1 MAGKDTALV
10 IRSPLIS
17 ILHPLRISLI
27 GLAAL
32 ITCACTSQGN
42 VQDEASPAPAPDPL
56 AVADQLLTR
65 GDYAGAASAYAA
77 RAAQLPATDAAHAN
91 ALAALAFQDAGD
103 SAHAVTALASL
114 TPGSEE
120 REPLATL
127 AQARAQLLD
136 GHADIAL
143 GLASKVQ
150 VSGLSPYARGV
161 QTRVVAAAASALGD
175 FASAA
180 PAWVQSFQLPYPAA
194 QQTAMT
200 QSAWTA
206 LNKLPP
212 ARLGELLAAT
222 AADPGSNGWYALT
235 AIAQQSS
242 FDADGLRQK
251 IGEWQQRYT
260 GHPAAALIDGLLE
273 RATAAGTRPKRVALI
288 LPFDQT
294 LGGAARA
301 VRDGF
306 MTAWFSDTNVQARP
320 AVSIYTNS
328 GDNILEDYQR
338 AVSDGADFIVG
349 PLQKN
354 LVERLKTLPDLPV
367 GVLALNVV
375 ESKPGAAPP
384 HAGFYQFGLT
394 PEDEASQVARRAY
407 TGGSR
412 ALIIAPNSAWGA
424 RLTGAYNKAWQE
436 LGGTVLAQ
444 ISYSDSADAYP
455 SAIRRALNI
464 DMSEARA
471 AALRRTLGIPLHSEA
486 RIRADV
492 NVILLAAF
500 PNNARQL
507 LPQLRYFRADTI
519 PVFATSNVFNGNT
532 KTDDV
537 DLNGLVF
544 GDMPWLFGTID
555 PESYRLVRRSWPGP
569 AQTYT
574 RLYGFGID
582 AYRILPFLTR
592 MRARPTM
599 RVPGVTGDLWMDAD
613 GVLHRNMSW
622 IKFVDGVPT
631 AIGENDSIGV
641 N

>member
-1 MAGKDTALV
+1 MRFLLV
-10 IRSPLIS
+10 
-17 ILHPLRISLI
+17 

-42 VQDEASPAPAPDPL
+42 VQEAAPTPTANPL
-56 AVADQLLTR
+56 AAAEQLLGR
-65 GDYAGAASAYAA
+65 GDYAGAGAA
-77 RAAQLPATDAAHAN
+77 FAAQSAQLPAAEAVRGN
-91 ALAALAFQDAGD
+91 ALAALSWQDAGD
-103 SAHAVTALASL
+103 TVRAAAAVAALP
-114 TPGSEE
+114 PGSEE
-120 REPLATL
+120 SEPLAAL
-127 AQARAQLLD
+127 ARARAHLLD

-143 GLASKVQ
+143 ALVGKTSTSA
-150 VSGLSPYARGV
+150 LSPYARGV
-161 QTRVVAAAASALGD
+161 QTRVIAAAASALAD
-175 FASAA
+175 FETAA
-180 PAWVQSFQLPYPAA
+180 PAWIQALQLPYPAT
-194 QQTAMT
+194 QQAAMA

-206 LNKLPP
+206 LNRLPA
-212 ARLGELLAAT
+212 ARVNEQLSAT
-222 AADPGSNGWYALT
+222 AADPASNGWYALVS
-235 AIAQQSS
+235 IARQSG
-242 FDADGLRQK
+242 FDSEGLRQK
-251 IGEWQQRYT
+251 LGEWQQGHA
-260 GHPAAALIDGLLE
+260 GHPAATLIDSLLE
-273 RATAAGTRPKRVALI
+273 RATAAAARPKRVALI

-294 LGGAARA
+294 LGGAAQA

-306 MTAWFSDTNVQARP
+306 MTAWFSDANVQARP
-320 AVSIYTNS
+320 AVSVYANS
-328 GDNILEDYQR
+328 GENILEDYQR
-338 AVSDGADFIVG
+338 AVSDGAEFIIG

-354 LVERLKTLPDLPV
+354 LVERLKALPELPV
-367 GVLALNVV
+367 SVLALNVV
-375 ESKPGAAPP
+375 EDKPGAATTR
-384 HAGFYQFGLT
+384 AGFYQFGLT

-407 TGGSR
+407 TGGGR

-424 RLTGAYNKAWQE
+424 RLTAAYNKAWQD

-455 SAIRRALNI
+455 SAVRRALNL

-471 AALRRTLGIPLHSEA
+471 AALRRKLGIALHAEP
-486 RIRADV
+486 RIRSDV

-507 LPQLRYFRADTI
+507 LPQLRYFGADYI

-532 KTDDV
+532 KADDV

-544 GDMPWLFGTID
+544 GDMPWLFGTVD
-555 PESYRLVRRSWPGP
+555 VESYQLVRRSWPGP

-582 AYRILPFLTR
+582 AYRILPFLSR
-592 MRARPTM
+592 MRSRPTM

-631 AIGENDSIGV
+631 AIGETNSIGI

>member
-1 MAGKDTALV
+1 MRFVLV
-10 IRSPLIS
+10 GIT
-17 ILHPLRISLI
+17 
-27 GLAAL
+27 AL

-42 VQDEASPAPAPDPL
+42 VQDAAPTPTAHPL
-56 AVADQLLTR
+56 AAAEQMLTR
-65 GDYAGAASAYAA
+65 GDYAGAGAA
-77 RAAQLPATDAAHAN
+77 FAAQGALLPAAEAVRSQ
-91 ALAALAFQDAGD
+91 ALAALAWQDAGD
-103 SAHAVTALASL
+103 HAGAAVALAAL
-114 TPGSEE
+114 PPGSEE
-120 REPLATL
+120 SEPLAAL

-136 GHADIAL
+136 GHPAIAL
-143 GLASKVQ
+143 ALASKTST
-150 VSGLSPYARGV
+150 SGLSPYARGV
-161 QTRVVAAAASALGD
+161 QARVMAAAASTLSD
-175 FASAA
+175 FATAA
-180 PAWVQSFQLPYPAA
+180 TAWIQALQLPYPGAEQA
-194 QQTAMT
+194 AMT

-206 LNKLPP
+206 LKRLPA
-212 ARLGELLAAT
+212 ARINEQLGAT
-222 AADPGSNGWYALT
+222 AADPASNGWYALVSIT
-235 AIAQQSS
+235 QQSG
-242 FDADGLRQK
+242 FDAEGLRHK
-251 IGEWQQRYT
+251 LGEWQQRHT
-260 GHPAAALIDGLLE
+260 GHPAATLLESLLE
-273 RATAAGTRPKRVALI
+273 RATAAAARPKRVALI
-288 LPFDQT
+288 LPFDKT

-320 AVSIYTNS
+320 AVSVYANS
-328 GDNILEDYQR
+328 GENILEDYQR
-338 AVSDGADFIVG
+338 AVSDGAEFIVG

-354 LVERLKTLPDLPV
+354 LVERLKTLPEWPV
-367 GVLALNVV
+367 SVLALNVV
-375 ESKPGAAPP
+375 EDKPGTATTR
-384 HAGFYQFGLT
+384 AGFYQFGLT

-407 TGGSR
+407 TGGGR

-424 RLTGAYNKAWQE
+424 RLNAAYHKAWQD

-455 SAIRRALNI
+455 SAVRRALNLDI
-464 DMSEARA
+464 SEARA
-471 AALRRTLGIPLHSEA
+471 AALRRKLGIALHAEA
-486 RIRADV
+486 RIRGDV
-492 NVILLAAF
+492 DVILLAAF

-507 LPQLRYFRADTI
+507 LPQLRYFGADYI

-532 KTDDV
+532 KADDV

-544 GDMPWLFGTID
+544 GDMPWLFGTVD
-555 PESYRLVRRSWPGP
+555 LESYQLVRRSWPGP

-582 AYRILPFLTR
+582 AYRILPFLSR

-631 AIGENDSIGV
+631 TIGETNSIGV